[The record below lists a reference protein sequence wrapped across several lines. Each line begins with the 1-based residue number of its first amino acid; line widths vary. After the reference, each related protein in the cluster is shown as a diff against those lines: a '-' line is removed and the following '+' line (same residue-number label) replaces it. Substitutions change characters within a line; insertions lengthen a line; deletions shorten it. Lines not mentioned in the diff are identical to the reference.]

1 MTDSPV
7 NMICHA
13 LEEVEKN
20 FQHACDILMA
30 VEDRQEAVAHGV
42 ENIELFSRS
51 GMMLVKH
58 WPHGMLGKI
67 FYISGKSYALK
78 GIPSLNQF
86 PYQFIV

>member
-58 WPHGMLGKI
+58 WPHGMLGKNI
-67 FYISGKSYALK
+67 LYKWQELCIET
-78 GIPSLNQF
+78 IP
-86 PYQFIV
+86 